1 MVEWVRPLVERL
13 AQTRLP
19 DVFNP
24 YADRCPFHDKQDA
37 PAIRRDNLLRVLER
51 QVEVRTRTIWV
62 GRDFGHRGARRTGIS
77 LTDEGHLDCLSSA
90 LRLTELPLATNT
102 SPISERTA
110 TVTWGL
116 IRRLSTPP
124 VLWNAFPLHPHL
136 PSSPL
141 TNRNHSSVERLETAW
156 SLRALIE
163 GLRPSSVIAIGNDA
177 SMALTDMGVTHQK
190 VRHPSY
196 GGQADF
202 VAGMEAIYGL
212 ASQKPRQL
220 ELI

>member
-13 AQTRLP
+13 AQTSLP

-24 YADRCPFHDKQDA
+24 YAELCPYHDRKDA
-37 PAIRRDNLLRVLER
+37 PAIRRDNLQRVLER
-51 QVEVRTRTIWV
+51 QVEVRTTTIWV

-77 LTDEGHLDCLSSA
+77 LTDEGHLEWLSSA
-90 LRLTELPLATNT
+90 LRLTELPLATMT

-110 TVTWGL
+110 TVTWGV
-116 IRRLSTPP
+116 IRRLPTPP
-124 VLWNAFPLHPHL
+124 VLWNAFPLHPHM
-136 PSSPL
+136 PDAPL
-141 TNRNHSSVERLETAW
+141 TNRNHSAVERLETAW
-156 SLRALIE
+156 SLKALIE
-163 GLRPSSVIAIGNDA
+163 GLEPSSVIAIGNDA

-196 GGQADF
+196 GGQAEF

-212 ASQKPRQL
+212 AGQRPRQL